1 VECPTCKTLTL
12 KSSSILIRGLWYCK
26 PDCITSVP
34 ERKQVK
40 NNKEAD
46 DDSWE
51 DEELNEENFE
61 L

>member
-1 VECPTCKTLTL
+1 
-12 KSSSILIRGLWYCK
+12 
-26 PDCITSVP
+26 VP